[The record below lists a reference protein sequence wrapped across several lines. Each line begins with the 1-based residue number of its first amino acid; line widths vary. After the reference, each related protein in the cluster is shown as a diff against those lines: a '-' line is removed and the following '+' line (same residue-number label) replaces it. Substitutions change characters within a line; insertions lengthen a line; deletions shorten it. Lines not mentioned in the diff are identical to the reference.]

1 MFWGGQNID
10 HMLGKMI
17 EDKTQEMAKEGFR
30 PGRYMTRE
38 GRTGKDGSG
47 WYEISNKISYKA
59 AAIIQI

>member
-1 MFWGGQNID
+1 MAWTSEREPSQLGETMFWGGQNIG

-17 EDKTQEMAKEGFR
+17 EDKTREMAKEGFR

-47 WYEISNKISYKA
+47 W
-59 AAIIQI
+59 